1 MRSSLLRPYSKWQE
15 KVRILG
21 AWSAL
26 YSTLLKKVKGAQAE
40 GLRYKGMVLLRDGLV
55 FDGSGAPAVR
65 SSVLIDGDRIVEA
78 DAALDCPVIDCSGLT
93 IAPGFID
100 LHSHLDLQVLED
112 RTEKIR
118 QGVTSE
124 VVGNCGFSP
133 FPFDGDPRRLQ
144 EFASG
149 ILGRIDGW
157 GWKTAAEYLRAV
169 ETQSAKVHVF
179 PLVGHGSL
187 RVAVAGQSQR
197 ALTGGELDRMSGLL
211 EDALAA
217 GCAGFST
224 GLMYSPGSSAD
235 PAELTRLC
243 RIVARSGKL
252 YATHMR
258 SYSAGLVDAVREQ
271 IALARATGCRL
282 QISHLQAAGRANW
295 GLQQRALDEIEA
307 ARGEGID
314 VEFDIYPYQC
324 GSTVLTQ
331 WLPGWAL
338 EGGRQALLTR
348 LRDRAVREKISREM
362 DLSRAQLW
370 SDITISGLATAANAG
385 LVGKTIAEVAAA
397 RNVEPAEGALDLLLE
412 EEAAVN
418 VVSFN
423 QSRDNL
429 RQLIT
434 HPLCSVISDG
444 FHVKG
449 KAHPRLYGTF
459 PELLGNVTREEGWLT
474 VAEAV
479 HKITGK
485 PAKRLGLRDRGL
497 VKAGYFADLTIF
509 DAAAIQSRSTYED
522 PDCAPLGIVSV
533 MKDGRVIYGTG
544 A

>member
-1 MRSSLLRPYSKWQE
+1 M
-15 KVRILG
+15 
-21 AWSAL
+21 
-26 YSTLLKKVKGAQAE
+26 LLK
-40 GLRYKGMVLLRDGLV
+40 DGV
-55 FDGSGAPAVR
+55 IFDGSGDSAVR
-65 SSVLIDGDRIVEA
+65 GSVLIDGANIVA
-78 DAALDCPVIDCSGLT
+78 IGNVDAPAGCDVIDCAGLA

-112 RTEKIR
+112 RAEKIR

-133 FPFDGDPRRLQ
+133 FPCGEDAHELQ

-149 ILGRIDGW
+149 ILGRRDGW
-157 GWKTAAEYLRAV
+157 GWKTASDYLQAV
-169 ETQSAKVHVF
+169 EQQSTKMHVF

-187 RVAVAGQSQR
+187 RVAVAGQAQR
-197 ALTGGELDRMSGLL
+197 SLSGPELDQMSGLL
-211 EDALAA
+211 EDSLAA

-224 GLMYSPGSSAD
+224 GLMYAPGSSAEAD
-235 PAELTRLC
+235 ELEHLC
-243 RIVARSGKL
+243 RIVARTGKL

-258 SYSAGLVDAVREQ
+258 SYSGGLLEAVREQ
-271 IALARATGCRL
+271 LDLARATGCRL

-307 ARGEGID
+307 ARAEGVD

-331 WLPGWAL
+331 WLPAWSL
-338 EGGRQALLTR
+338 EGGRAVLLAR
-348 LRDRAVREKISREM
+348 LRDRASRAKIATEM
-362 DLSRAQLW
+362 EQSRAQLW
-370 SDITISGLATAANAG
+370 SDITISGVATAANAG
-385 LVGKTIAEVAAA
+385 LVGTTLASAEAAI
-397 RNVEPAEGALDLLLE
+397 DLLIE

-418 VVSFN
+418 VISFN
-423 QSRDNL
+423 QSRENL

-459 PELLGNVTREEGWLT
+459 PELLGTVTRDEGWLSL
-474 VAEAV
+474 AEAV

-485 PAKRLGLRDRGL
+485 PASRLGLKDRGL
-497 VKAGYFADLTIF
+497 LRAGYCADVTVF
-509 DAAAIQSRSTYED
+509 DAAAIQSESTYED
-522 PDCAPLGIVSV
+522 PDREPRGIVSV
-533 MKDGRVIYGTG
+533 IKDGRVVYP
-544 A
+544 